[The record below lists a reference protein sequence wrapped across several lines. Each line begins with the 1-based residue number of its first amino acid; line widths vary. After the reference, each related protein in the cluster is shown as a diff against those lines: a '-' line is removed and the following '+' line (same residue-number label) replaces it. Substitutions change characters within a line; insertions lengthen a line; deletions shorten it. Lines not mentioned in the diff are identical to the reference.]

1 MDETDLIRALQAG
14 DRHALEQAV
23 RLYTHYLTAVSAL
36 AMAPAPARE
45 DLEEVVSD
53 TFLALWRFRTNLDP
67 ERPLRPWLAVAA
79 RNLAL
84 SRLRLRRE
92 TQDLSDTLPDAR
104 PGPEELVQKEALH
117 RRLRALVEDMEE
129 PDRTLFLR
137 YYYEEEPLHQI
148 APQLGLGLSA
158 AKSRLARGRKRLKTR
173 LTEEGGEPYAQPH
186 A

>member
-1 MDETDLIRALQAG
+1 MDEAALIRALQAG

-23 RLYTHYLTAVSAL
+23 RLYTHYLTAVSAR
-36 AMAPAPARE
+36 AMAPDPARE

-53 TFLALWRFRTNLDP
+53 TFLALWRFRANLDP

-84 SRLRLRRE
+84 SRLRRRRE
-92 TQDLSDTLPDAR
+92 TQDLSDTLPDGR
-104 PGPEELVQKEALH
+104 PGPEELAQKEALH
-117 RRLRALVEDMEE
+117 RRLRTLVEDMEE

-137 YYYEEEPLHQI
+137 YYYEEEPLNQI
-148 APQLGLGLSA
+148 AAQLGLGLSA

-173 LTEEGGEPYAQPH
+173 LTEEGGNPYAEPH

>member
-1 MDETDLIRALQAG
+1 MDEAALILALQAG
-14 DRHALEQAV
+14 DRHALEQV
-23 RLYTHYLTAVSAL
+23 IRLYTHYLTAVSAR
-36 AMAPAPARE
+36 AMAPNPAQE

-53 TFLALWRFRTNLDP
+53 TFLALWRFRANLDP

-79 RNLAL
+79 RNLAI
-84 SRLRLRRE
+84 SRLRRHQE
-92 TQDLSDTLPDAR
+92 TQDLSDTLPDGR
-104 PGPEELVQKEALH
+104 PGPEELAQNEALH
-117 RRLRALVEDMEE
+117 RHLRTLVEDMEE

-158 AKSRLARGRKRLKTR
+158 AKSRLARGRKRLKTQ
-173 LTEEGGEPYAQPH
+173 LTEEGGEHHAKPH